1 MKYSEDISGITL
13 DVQAAEYQIEDAVK
27 ERIRKLVNR
36 LSRRF
41 QGITYVHVFL
51 ENKASKSTRQK
62 QVSVRLGIPGNDPF
76 ASEYGDNFMAL
87 LSSVEEKLRRQLE
100 RRQNNT

>member
-13 DVQAAEYQIEDAVK
+13 DVQAAEYQVEDAVK

-41 QGITYVHVFL
+41 QGITYVHVFWRIKL
-51 ENKASKSTRQK
+51 QNQPAKSR
-62 QVSVRLGIPGNDPF
+62 
-76 ASEYGDNFMAL
+76 
-87 LSSVEEKLRRQLE
+87 
-100 RRQNNT
+100 